1 MSRNKKRRTRM
12 KKLVL
17 AYERVSSDEQKKK
30 GFSISEQQD
39 DITEYARLRGDVI
52 DQHYIDHHSGT
63 TMHRRGVKQLLKKVS
78 EGNVERIYIKYANRL
93 SRDDT
98 MVRSLR
104 KVFFKFQVEIV
115 SINDD
120 WAAEDANADK
130 KLSCDLV
137 SRVDGTEPERAQIR
151 TRAGLMMSAKLGN
164 WPKSNVPMGFVKV
177 TNPKSPNKGYAI
189 VPDEKWREP
198 INKIVQL
205 IEDKQLT
212 GESIANFLNS
222 TNELGRKWTAKEVLA
237 IASKP
242 EYHGAFNQS
251 YYQSENHH
259 EGFYSKEDH
268 DLMYKI
274 LHGRR
279 REKKYIYLFKGLLFC
294 EECGSLLTCIP
305 TLKKSKGK
313 NNRMLTRPIFYY
325 YCKECNKR
333 INEAKLLPD
342 VMFDFENNLI
352 EDPAIIEERKKCFR
366 KTLRIRSE
374 IERLEDDYFEQLIND
389 EYFFS
394 KRTEL
399 LKKLKEAE
407 KKMHD
412 IESDITEWSL
422 MTRYDQ
428 RKRIQHSFKKIVL
441 DLTTKTIKAIDMRTA
456 LAG

>member
-1 MSRNKKRRTRM
+1 
-12 KKLVL
+12 
-17 AYERVSSDEQKKK
+17 
-30 GFSISEQQD
+30 
-39 DITEYARLRGDVI
+39 
-52 DQHYIDHHSGT
+52 
-63 TMHRRGVKQLLKKVS
+63 
-78 EGNVERIYIKYANRL
+78 
-93 SRDDT
+93 
-98 MVRSLR
+98 
-104 KVFFKFQVEIV
+104 
-115 SINDD
+115 
-120 WAAEDANADK
+120 
-130 KLSCDLV
+130 
-137 SRVDGTEPERAQIR
+137 
-151 TRAGLMMSAKLGN
+151 
-164 WPKSNVPMGFVKV
+164 
-177 TNPKSPNKGYAI
+177 
-189 VPDEKWREP
+189 
-198 INKIVQL
+198 
-205 IEDKQLT
+205 
-212 GESIANFLNS
+212 
-222 TNELGRKWTAKEVLA
+222 
-237 IASKP
+237 
-242 EYHGAFNQS
+242 
-251 YYQSENHH
+251 
-259 EGFYSKEDH
+259 
-268 DLMYKI
+268 MYKI